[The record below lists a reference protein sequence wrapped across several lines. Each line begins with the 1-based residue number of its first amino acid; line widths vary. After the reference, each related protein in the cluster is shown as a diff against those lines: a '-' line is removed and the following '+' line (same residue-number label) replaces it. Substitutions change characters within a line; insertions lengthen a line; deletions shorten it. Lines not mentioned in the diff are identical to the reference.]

1 MAVKNEGFP
10 DLERYLEERGRH
22 LVTYTEGATMYHIPY
37 YSFVRLAKE
46 AGANLP
52 LRRTTVIDVDI
63 DPMDGILH
71 HADEVIIPCSASYL
85 PVKGLE
91 QLMAT
96 IVKVKKHLNRKLRIR
111 GIVMTMTDFR
121 TNYAKDI
128 AEMIRSGYGS
138 KVGIFK
144 TTIPFSVKA
153 AEPSAEGVS
162 VYKHC
167 PGGKVA
173 NAFADLTKEVLG

>member
-63 DPMDGILH
+63 IEEYLKENPDV
-71 HADEVIIPCSASYL
+71 ADRVNL
-85 PVKGLE
+85 V
-91 QLMAT
+91 
-96 IVKVKKHLNRKLRIR
+96 RR
-111 GIVMTMTDFR
+111 
-121 TNYAKDI
+121 
-128 AEMIRSGYGS
+128 
-138 KVGIFK
+138 
-144 TTIPFSVKA
+144 
-153 AEPSAEGVS
+153 
-162 VYKHC
+162 
-167 PGGKVA
+167 
-173 NAFADLTKEVLG
+173 